1 MFRIVS
7 IVLYGDS
14 PVGTGTNVRIQFA
27 PSPDVPRLTAM
38 TRGALPGG
46 GLGGDLPKTMAAATP
61 AKQPRF
67 RPRGPR
73 RGGSSSPTQA
83 AVTEATSSQEAPES
97 FPARDPG
104 SAVPHREQNRFA
116 DEFGV
121 PQRGHT
127 AVADVQALQPVE

>member
-1 MFRIVS
+1 
-7 IVLYGDS
+7 
-14 PVGTGTNVRIQFA
+14 
-27 PSPDVPRLTAM
+27 
-38 TRGALPGG
+38 
-46 GLGGDLPKTMAAATP
+46 
-61 AKQPRF
+61 
-67 RPRGPR
+67 
-73 RGGSSSPTQA
+73 
-83 AVTEATSSQEAPES
+83 VTEATSSQEAPES